1 MAARPLTALRRHFSA
16 STCALARSPL
26 PSISAIIAAPT
37 TTTATSRL
45 SSTQATASPTTPTS
59 APVQT
64 TAPISP
70 AAAQNNLGLRRGLE
84 DFFEE
89 SLGRWSWNEEEVP
102 TGRAWLAA
110 ELRTKSFEDLHC
122 LWWTC
127 IKEQNRL
134 YSQKEESRRF
144 NIFFPHRQRLN
155 ECKLTMK
162 RIKLVLWERRIA
174 WFRAQAVLKREERRA
189 ALVESGLSPA
199 EVDAK
204 MAELFPVPIADI
216 GRKPSKVRAERDSE
230 AKREATA
237 GRKKRGGKN
246 EKSSWFIV

>member
-1 MAARPLTALRRHFSA
+1 MAASPLTAMRRCFSA
-16 STCALARSPL
+16 STCAFARSPL
-26 PSISAIIAAPT
+26 SAVS
-37 TTTATSRL
+37 TTATQFLPRVTTASRF
-45 SSTQATASPTTPTS
+45 SSSQAASPTSSTTTSTTPT
-59 APVQT
+59 P
-64 TAPISP
+64 
-70 AAAQNNLGLRRGLE
+70 AQNSLGLRRGLE

-89 SLGRWSWNEEEVP
+89 SLGRWSWNEDEVP
-102 TGRAWLAA
+102 TGRAWLAS

-134 YSQKEESRRF
+134 YSQKEEARRF
-144 NIFFPHRQRLN
+144 QIYFPHRARLN

-189 ALVESGLSPA
+189 ALVEAGLSPA

-216 GRKPSKVRAERDSE
+216 GRKPSKVRAARDSE

-246 EKSSWFIV
+246 EKSSWYIV

>member
-1 MAARPLTALRRHFSA
+1 MATRPFTALRRCFSA
-16 STCALARSPL
+16 STCAFARSPL
-26 PSISAIIAAPT
+26 PSISAISAAP
-37 TTTATSRL
+37 ATSRL
-45 SSTQATASPTTPTS
+45 SSTQATASPTTAATAAAPT
-59 APVQT
+59 
-64 TAPISP
+64 SP
-70 AAAQNNLGLRRGLE
+70 AAQQNNLGLRRGLE

-189 ALVESGLSPA
+189 ALVASGLSPA

-216 GRKPSKVRAERDSE
+216 GRKPSKVRTERDSE
-230 AKREATA
+230 AKREATL